1 VSSSDI
7 TEVTN
12 LESIWTKTKIK
23 AVRLRLGWSQA
34 DLARRL
40 NCASTEIDGWEC
52 GAQVPSTYFL
62 NELFIIAKYADACSH
77 EVHCSPRAES
87 LCEQNALGQ
96 IQFSE
101 IKEDI
106 E

>member
-7 TEVTN
+7 TDDAN
-12 LESIWTKTKIK
+12 LESTWTKTKIK

-40 NCASTEIDGWEC
+40 HCASTEIVSWEC
-52 GAQVPSTYFL
+52 GAQIPSTYFL

-77 EVHCSPRAES
+77 EVHRSPRAES
-87 LCEQNALGQ
+87 LCDQNALGQ

-101 IKEDI
+101 IKEEI